1 MLARA
6 ASLPHRV
13 RITPHSPD
21 AVCNAAARATITA
34 RMDRRELAHAA
45 RSPIRSQGSRTRSRV
60 VRVRAARRAA
70 RPCSSDGPPRIAPG
84 RGGQGSAG
92 GDPGSPLAQSSIGLT
107 GIGSNSSS
115 LLEAPGRFMIPW
127 GPMARMTKADIIEAV
142 YEKVGG
148 FSKKEAAEIVETVF
162 NVVKETLERG
172 EKIKISGFGNFVV
185 RDKKDR
191 MGRDPQRAVPILI
204 PARRVLTFKPS
215 QVLKNIL
222 NGLPPV

>member
-1 MLARA
+1 
-6 ASLPHRV
+6 
-13 RITPHSPD
+13 
-21 AVCNAAARATITA
+21 
-34 RMDRRELAHAA
+34 
-45 RSPIRSQGSRTRSRV
+45 
-60 VRVRAARRAA
+60 
-70 RPCSSDGPPRIAPG
+70 
-84 RGGQGSAG
+84 
-92 GDPGSPLAQSSIGLT
+92 LAQLSIGLT
-107 GIGSNSSS
+107 GIGSNSSN
-115 LLEAPGRFMIPW
+115 LLAALCGFVIPW
-127 GPMARMTKADIIEAV
+127 RSMARMTKADIIEAV